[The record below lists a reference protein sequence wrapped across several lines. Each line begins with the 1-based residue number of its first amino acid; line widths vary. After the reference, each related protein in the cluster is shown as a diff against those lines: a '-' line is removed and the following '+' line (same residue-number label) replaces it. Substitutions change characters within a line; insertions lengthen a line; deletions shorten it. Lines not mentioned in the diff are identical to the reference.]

1 MHPRPP
7 AFVFLSACFFLCACA
22 MALGLADG
30 ELASGP
36 ASRFVLAATGA
47 LALVTAEALAFVR
60 RWAFSASL
68 AFAASFAATTFV
80 LASSNDAGSN
90 NAIIAIAAIAAFP
103 IVTALVFIYN
113 GLRSVPAA
121 TPGPRRIR
129 VP

>member
-1 MHPRPP
+1 
-7 AFVFLSACFFLCACA
+7 

-36 ASRFVLAATGA
+36 ADRFVLAATGA

-68 AFAASFAATTFV
+68 AFTASFAAAIFV
-80 LASSNDAGSN
+80 LASSNDG
-90 NAIIAIAAIAAFP
+90 IFAIAAIMALP
-103 IVTALVFIYN
+103 ILTALAFIYN
-113 GLRSVPAA
+113 GLRSVVTI
-121 TPGPRRIR
+121 TPGPQRIR

>member
-1 MHPRPP
+1 MRPRPP
-7 AFVFLSACFFLCACA
+7 GFVLLSVCFFLCACA

-36 ASRFVLAATGA
+36 ASRFLLAATGA

-60 RWAFSASL
+60 PWAFSASL
-68 AFAASFAATTFV
+68 AFAASFAAMAFV
-80 LASSNDAGSN
+80 LASSNV
-90 NAIIAIAAIAAFP
+90 IIAITAIVAFP

-121 TPGPRRIR
+121 TPGSQRIR

>member
-1 MHPRPP
+1 MRPRPP
-7 AFVFLSACFFLCACA
+7 AFVFLSVCFFLCACA
-22 MALGLADG
+22 MALGLADE

-68 AFAASFAATTFV
+68 AFAASFAAAAFV
-80 LASSNDAGSN
+80 LASSNDA
-90 NAIIAIAAIAAFP
+90 IIAIAAIGFFP
-103 IVTALVFIYN
+103 ILTALVFIYN
-113 GLRSVPAA
+113 GLRSVPAI
-121 TPGPRRIR
+121 TPGSQRIR